1 VKGIFASMMASLS
14 QLFITLLGGTWALV
28 CYRQSTLNQL
38 KIDSKIYFWS
48 VLLLVLSLLV
58 YLFLPRIVLW
68 MERIIPVKWVQYIDF
83 CKRYSF
89 SDLFFLNLM
98 SFLRYT
104 VFVVQ
109 LFLLFKFFGKNID
122 VILFVQLAA
131 IVFLLTTVI
140 PTMALSEL
148 FVRSNVGLMIFSVT
162 GIADEVI
169 VTIYMLLWLINIAL
183 PALFGF
189 YFGLR
194 MKWKT

>member
-1 VKGIFASMMASLS
+1 
-14 QLFITLLGGTWALV
+14 
-28 CYRQSTLNQL
+28 
-38 KIDSKIYFWS
+38 
-48 VLLLVLSLLV
+48 
-58 YLFLPRIVLW
+58 
-68 MERIIPVKWVQYIDF
+68 
-83 CKRYSF
+83 
-89 SDLFFLNLM
+89 M
-98 SFLRYT
+98 SFLRYM